1 MKYEE
6 AGLRQVV
13 RGCAE
18 DMECHGKPPLASAH
32 GSVVWKACGIKHDM
46 SGIST
51 LTIEY
56 VRPMT
61 LAEVIAD
68 VERRHPD
75 LGSISA
81 VPQNGELSHGVAERK
96 P

>member
-1 MKYEE
+1 MIRPQDTKEIAAALKVYD
-6 AGLRQVV
+6 A
-13 RGCAE
+13 
-18 DMECHGKPPLASAH
+18 HGGVKPPLASAH
-32 GSVVWKACGIKHDM
+32 GSVVWKACGIKRDM

-61 LAEVIAD
+61 LAEVVAD

-75 LGSISA
+75 LRSISA
-81 VPQNGELSHGVAERK
+81 APQNGESTGGGQR
-96 P
+96 